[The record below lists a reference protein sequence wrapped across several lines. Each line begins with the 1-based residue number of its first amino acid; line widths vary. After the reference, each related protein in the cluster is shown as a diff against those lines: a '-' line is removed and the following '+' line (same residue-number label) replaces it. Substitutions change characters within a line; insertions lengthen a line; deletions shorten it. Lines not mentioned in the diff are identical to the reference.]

1 MRLLSV
7 FFIFAVAA
15 CSKPA
20 ATEPT
25 PPADQKKD
33 SAAVPAAPAAA
44 VDEKVYFVSPMDGAT
59 VFSPVF
65 VKFGVQG
72 KEVKPAG
79 EEIMN
84 PAFGHHHLV
93 IDGVPV
99 AKGTMVPMD
108 PKHIHYGKG
117 QTETTVELTPGEHT
131 LTMQFANGA
140 HLSYGE
146 AMSTT
151 IKVTVLPTPEKLGVG
166 FKNLTDGAKVKG
178 EFDVEFDVVGMDI
191 KPAGE
196 DLKSKTTGHHH
207 LIIDGKPIP
216 TGELVPMNETHI
228 HFGKGQTST
237 KLTLEPGPH
246 TLTLQFADGAHL
258 SYGEAMSATINVVAE

>member
-1 MRLLSV
+1 MRILTVLSL
-7 FFIFAVAA
+7 IFLTA

-20 ATEPT
+20 ATPT
-25 PPADQKKD
+25 ETTPAKAD
-33 SAAVPAAPAAA
+33 SAAPKAEAAPA
-44 VDEKVYFVSPMDGAT
+44 VEEKVFFVSPMDGAT

-72 KEVKPAG
+72 KEVRPAG
-79 EEIMN
+79 QEIMN

-93 IDGVPV
+93 IDGGAV

-108 PKHIHYGKG
+108 PQHIHYGKG
-117 QTETTVELTPGEHT
+117 QTETTVELQPGEHT

-146 AMSTT
+146 PLSAT
-151 IKVTVLPTPEKLGVG
+151 IKVTVVPTPEKLGVA
-166 FKNLTDGAKVKG
+166 FKNLEDGAKVKG
-178 EFDVEFDVVGMDI
+178 EFEIQFDVFGMEI

-216 TGELVPMNETHI
+216 TGELVPMNDTHI

-237 KLTLEPGPH
+237 KLTLAPGPH

>member
-1 MRLLSV
+1 MGIEMLCALG
-7 FFIFAVAA
+7 
-15 CSKPA
+15 
-20 ATEPT
+20 
-25 PPADQKKD
+25 Q
-33 SAAVPAAPAAA
+33 
-44 VDEKVYFVSPMDGAT
+44 YGAT
-59 VFSPVF
+59 A
-65 VKFGVQG
+65 VQG
-72 KEVKPAG
+72 
-79 EEIMN
+79 
-84 PAFGHHHLV
+84 HHGANGPEAHPLRERA
-93 IDGVPV
+93 DRNYRR
-99 AKGTMVPMD
+99 A
-108 PKHIHYGKG
+108 YA
-117 QTETTVELTPGEHT
+117 GEHT

>member
-1 MRLLSV
+1 MRILLSLS
-7 FFIFAVAA
+7 IFALVA

-20 ATEPT
+20 ATTTDPAKPSAPETAKAEAPKVEP
-25 PPADQKKD
+25 
-33 SAAVPAAPAAA
+33 
-44 VDEKVYFVSPMDGAT
+44 KVFFVSPMNGAK

-72 KEVKPAG
+72 KEIRPAG
-79 EEIMN
+79 EEMMN

-93 IDGVPV
+93 IDGGPV
-99 AKGTMVPMD
+99 AQGAMVPMD
-108 PKHIHYGKG
+108 DQHIHYGKG
-117 QTETTVELTPGEHT
+117 QTETTVELKPGEHT

-140 HLSYGE
+140 HMSYGE
-146 AMSTT
+146 PLSAT
-151 IKVTVLPTPEKLGVG
+151 ISVTVLPTPEKLGVG
-166 FKNLTDGAKVKG
+166 FKNLKDNDKVTG
-178 EFDVEFDVVGMDI
+178 EFEVQFDVFGMDI

-196 DLKSKTTGHHH
+196 DLTSKVTGHHH

-216 TGELVPMNETHI
+216 SGELVPMNDTHI
-228 HFGKGQTST
+228 HFGKGDTST
-237 KLTLEPGPH
+237 KITLTPGPH

>member
-7 FFIFAVAA
+7 SSIFAVAA

-33 SAAVPAAPAAA
+33 SAAAPAPAAA

-93 IDGVPV
+93 IDGAPV
-99 AKGTMVPMD
+99 AKGTMVPTD

-228 HFGKGQTST
+228 HFGKGHFDQAHTRAWASYT
-237 KLTLEPGPH
+237 HLAVRRWCSPLT
-246 TLTLQFADGAHL
+246 
-258 SYGEAMSATINVVAE
+258 VKR